1 MGKESIVRVKTVLLC
16 AAALAA
22 AGRAPASAPD
32 IRDTGRA
39 LIETHAGAIVTVKLV
54 LKRRMVVQG
63 QERGSSE
70 VPSEISGTVISATGL
85 TLVSDSASNP
95 WAMFASDSDV
105 SRVDT
110 DTTDVK
116 ILLPDG
122 REVPARF
129 VLRDRDLD
137 LAFVQPEGEDL
148 KLPFIALEGTRTA
161 KPLDELLFLYRAGKS
176 LNREISVALGRV
188 QTVVRKP
195 RQFIVSDWISA
206 TTALG
211 GPVFD
216 ATGGL
221 LGIVVLRRAPLSAS
235 DRMQSPMRLLFDTFA
250 PVVLTVPDLKPVA
263 DDAARAAAKRAS
275 PAE

>member
-1 MGKESIVRVKTVLLC
+1 VRKLTALFC
-16 AAALAA
+16 AAALGATA
-22 AGRAPASAPD
+22 AGAAPAAAPD

-39 LIETHAGAIVTVKLV
+39 LVEKHAGAIVTVKLV

-70 VPSEISGTVISATGL
+70 MPSEISGTVISPSGL

-95 WAMFASDSDV
+95 WGMFASDSDV

-116 ILLPDG
+116 LLLPDG
-122 REVPARF
+122 REIPARF

-137 LAFVQPEGEDL
+137 LAFVQPEGDDAKDL
-148 KLPFIALEGTRTA
+148 KLPYIALEGTRTA
-161 KPLDELLFLYRAGKS
+161 RPMDELLFLYRAGKN
-176 LNREISVALGRV
+176 LNREISVAVGRV

-195 RQFIVSDWISA
+195 RQFIVSDWLSA
-206 TTALG
+206 TTSLG

-216 ATGGL
+216 TAGEL
-221 LGIVVLRRAPLSAS
+221 LGIVVLRRAPLSSS
-235 DRMQSPMRLLFDTFA
+235 DRMQSPMRMLFDTFA
-250 PVVLTVPDLKPVA
+250 PVILTVPDLKPVA
-263 DDAARAAAKRAS
+263 DDAVRAAAKNAK

>member
-1 MGKESIVRVKTVLLC
+1 VTVNRKTAFFC
-16 AAALAA
+16 AVALAA
-22 AGRAPASAPD
+22 AGVAPAANPPD
-32 IRDTGRA
+32 IKETGRT
-39 LIETHAGAIVTVKLV
+39 LVEKHAGAIVTVKLV

-70 VPSEISGTVISATGL
+70 VPSEISGTVISPGGL

-95 WAMFASDSDV
+95 WGMFASDSDV
-105 SRVDT
+105 SKIDT

-122 REVPARF
+122 REIPARF

-137 LAFVQPEGEDL
+137 LAFVIPEGDDVKDL
-148 KLPFIALEGTRTA
+148 KLPHIALEGARTA
-161 KPLDELLFLYRAGKS
+161 RPLDELLFLYRTGKN

-195 RQFIVSDWISA
+195 RQFIVSDWLSA
-206 TTALG
+206 TTSLG

-216 ATGGL
+216 TAGEL
-221 LGIVVLRRAPLSAS
+221 LGIVVLRRAPLSAG
-235 DRMQSPMRLLFDTFA
+235 DRMQSPTRMLFDTFA
-250 PVVLTVPDLKPVA
+250 PVILTVPDLKPVA
-263 DDAARAAAKRAS
+263 DDAARAAAKSAK
-275 PAE
+275 AD